1 MGVNRAPVWGTLTG
15 KPTTV
20 AGLGLSDFNEQAIAA
35 QAGAAVGGVGTYA
48 LLSPATNVAYAV
60 GAVPA
65 GSVLRYTGASRTDN
79 SINLLVASV
88 NATAPAGTWRCMGIV
103 SEGGGNSLH
112 AQIASVFLRIA

>member
-1 MGVNRAPVWGTLTG
+1 MGISKAPSWNQLQG

-20 AGLGLSDFNEQAIAA
+20 AGLGLTDFNAQAIAA
-35 QAGAAVGGVGTYA
+35 HAGAAAGGVGTYA
-48 LLSPATNVAYAV
+48 LLSPSTNVTYAV

-79 SINLLVASV
+79 SINVLAAAV
-88 NATAPAGTWRCMGIV
+88 NATAPAGTWRCMGQV
-103 SEGGGNSLH
+103 SEGSNLH